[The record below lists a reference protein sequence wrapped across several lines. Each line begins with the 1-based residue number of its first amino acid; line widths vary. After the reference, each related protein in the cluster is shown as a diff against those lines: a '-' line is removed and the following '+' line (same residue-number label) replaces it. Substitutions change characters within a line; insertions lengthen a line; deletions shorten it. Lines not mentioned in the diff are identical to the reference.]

1 LFSVTQDKTA
11 NAYENV
17 RKQVMEEN
25 VSRMSEVLKQKSIEN
40 GKPMQDFTAMARELV
55 FGATARKPV
64 AVTKGKEA
72 QPKEKDITEDPN
84 YEPDP
89 ADEHTA
95 DDVFVPDEE
104 EHDVVKSSS
113 KVKKCSILLPSYVG
127 YVQIAL
133 IFMA

>member
-1 LFSVTQDKTA
+1 LFSVTQDKIA
-11 NAYENV
+11 DAYENV

-25 VSRMSEVLKQKSIEN
+25 MSLMSEALKQKAIEN
-40 GKPMQDFTAMARELV
+40 GKPMQDFMVIAHELV

-72 QPKEKDITEDPN
+72 QPQEKDITEDPN

-95 DDVFVPDEE
+95 DDMFVSDEE